1 MENKNPKVLKD
12 FLDYLLLYKNYS
24 RDTIK
29 EYGLDLLM
37 FFRFLIEYL
46 DLKIDTKDINAFILS
61 KVKES
66 DIIAFLIYLNEYH
79 NNCYKTRRRK
89 VSSIRSFYKWLLNNY
104 PTLIKDSPASD
115 IPCIESTVRLPKY
128 LKLNDIKKITNVFNK
143 ENCKNPIRN
152 NVIIILFLNCGLRL
166 SELIDLKIRDVKLNE
181 KYINVIGKG
190 NKERKIYLNKI
201 SLKVLKRYLDTKK
214 VLNLDEHVFLS
225 KQNKKLSRRSVIA
238 ICKKAYDL
246 AGLKE
251 CGYTTHTLRHTA
263 ATYLYKSSKDI
274 LVVKEFL
281 GHSSTQAS
289 MIYTHVENEEI
300 RKAVNSN
307 PLANYGKDKNYWRKT
322 LIGRERA

>member
-1 MENKNPKVLKD
+1 M
-12 FLDYLLLYKNYS
+12 
-24 RDTIK
+24 
-29 EYGLDLLM
+29 
-37 FFRFLIEYL
+37 
-46 DLKIDTKDINAFILS
+46 
-61 KVKES
+61 
-66 DIIAFLIYLNEYH
+66 
-79 NNCYKTRRRK
+79 
-89 VSSIRSFYKWLLNNY
+89 
-104 PTLIKDSPASD
+104 
-115 IPCIESTVRLPKY
+115 
-128 LKLNDIKKITNVFNK
+128 
-143 ENCKNPIRN
+143 
-152 NVIIILFLNCGLRL
+152 NCGLRL

-274 LVVKEFL
+274 LVVK
-281 GHSSTQAS
+281 
-289 MIYTHVENEEI
+289 
-300 RKAVNSN
+300 NS
-307 PLANYGKDKNYWRKT
+307 
-322 LIGRERA
+322 